1 MPAGKTFNLTEERIK
16 SLKKYL
22 GMQYSVRYV
31 ADRWNID
38 ETTLSSKIQEAGLD
52 AKKMKR
58 EGINTFKA
66 DTFAKV
72 LEIDDPKDQVKA
84 RMDLLKHY
92 DTSDDVASNKQE
104 VETTSTQTI
113 INVVEDT
120 RGN

>member
-1 MPAGKTFNLTEERIK
+1 MAEGKAFNMTDKRIDD
-16 SLKKYL
+16 LIDYL
-22 GMQYSVRYV
+22 HKQYSVRYV
-31 ADRWNID
+31 ARKWGIAP
-38 ETTLSSKIQEAGLD
+38 EVLSKKMTELGLD
-52 AKKMKR
+52 ARKIKA

-92 DTSDDVASNKQE
+92 DTSDDVASAKQE